1 RLGETG
7 PTSVPMNEFEKD
19 VYDALT
25 ANGIPL
31 VPQYGVSK
39 YRIDFAAVHPKRP
52 GRYVLAIECDG
63 ASYHSE
69 PTARDR
75 DRLRQE
81 HLEALGWR
89 FHRIWSTDWFMN
101 RQAEIQRAVQAYWA
115 AVRACDEERQVG
127 GPAAAE
133 VVQCSEKVAHPA
145 SRPGAGERGPRPNIP
160 LRQHIT
166 EYSAAELDSLMRW
179 LLSDGRPHT
188 DQELIRAAMEE
199 LGFRRR
205 GKRIDEAL
213 KRALERVRRNM
224 V

>member
-1 RLGETG
+1 
-7 PTSVPMNEFEKD
+7 
-19 VYDALT
+19 
-25 ANGIPL
+25 
-31 VPQYGVSK
+31 
-39 YRIDFAAVHPKRP
+39 
-52 GRYVLAIECDG
+52 
-63 ASYHSE
+63 
-69 PTARDR
+69 
-75 DRLRQE
+75 
-81 HLEALGWR
+81 
-89 FHRIWSTDWFMN
+89 MN
-101 RQAEIQRAVQAYWA
+101 RQAEIERAVQAYWG
-115 AVRACDEERQVG
+115 AVRACDEERRVG
-127 GPAAAE
+127 EPATGEAVGHAAE
-133 VVQCSEKVAHPA
+133 GTRPA

>member
-1 RLGETG
+1 
-7 PTSVPMNEFEKD
+7 MNEFEKD

-39 YRIDFAAVHPKRP
+39 YRIDFAAVHPKQP

-101 RQAEIQRAVQAYWA
+101 RQAEIERAVQAYWG
-115 AVRACDEERQVG
+115 AVRACDEERRVG
-127 GPAAAE
+127 EPATGEAVGRAGGRNPSGE
-133 VVQCSEKVAHPA
+133 PA
-145 SRPGAGERGPRPNIP
+145 GGRRAGTVPNIP